1 MAINIKIIDIGMKIF
16 EDDKY
21 RVIEKIELL
30 ENIGVE
36 TISLENVKHIIFD
49 GEPEETSYGFK
60 IE

>member
-1 MAINIKIIDIGMKIF
+1 MKIF